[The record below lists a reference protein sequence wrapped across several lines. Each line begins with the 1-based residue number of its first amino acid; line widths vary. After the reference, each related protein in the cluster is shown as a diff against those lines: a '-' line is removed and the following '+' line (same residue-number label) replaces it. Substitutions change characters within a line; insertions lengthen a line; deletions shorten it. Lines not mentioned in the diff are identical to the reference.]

1 MKKRNNKWFHEQIS
15 GSCHKWA
22 SNTIPLSKA
31 SVQFLLIPRIGG
43 NDAVHSHH
51 HHFPLFYFILL
62 KFLTFPALPLNRS
75 KQVLAPYCQENAK
88 RVIECAPSVSSI
100 QMNNKNA
107 IPILQ
112 SRDPFPPFLSTVN
125 FISKFYLRT
134 ISNFSKTTKTLPR

>member
-22 SNTIPLSKA
+22 SNTTPLSKA

-75 KQVLAPYCQENAK
+75 KQVLAPLPRKCKESDWM
-88 RVIECAPSVSSI
+88 RP
-100 QMNNKNA
+100 
-107 IPILQ
+107 
-112 SRDPFPPFLSTVN
+112 LSLLH
-125 FISKFYLRT
+125 SDEQQKCY
-134 ISNFSKTTKTLPR
+134 SNFAISWPISALFIYGQFHFQILPSDHF